1 MQINKMFFLITLL
14 FSVIFCLLISPTFAL
29 DPNSRMQDRYSSPST
44 GKILPPSTS
53 GRAPVTKKH
62 MTADQ
67 KFLALFSRVATLEQ
81 TVSAL
86 QAQNQTQAQQIA
98 ELKQVISV
106 QSGGTVTI
114 QAPGTL
120 KIIAGGTLNMAG
132 STIDMNAAITGAHGI
147 LKADTMMA
155 TTMAAKTYSP
165 GAGNIW

>member
-1 MQINKMFFLITLL
+1 MQINKMFFLMTLL
-14 FSVIFCLLISPTFAL
+14 FSATFCLLISPTFAL
-29 DPNSRMQDRYSSPST
+29 DPNFRMQDRFSS
-44 GKILPPSTS
+44 PSTS

-98 ELKQVISV
+98 QLQQIISV

-120 KIIAGGTLNMAG
+120 KIVAGGTLNMAG